1 MSVFIETAGES
12 LFKHGEEL
20 CGDKVEIV
28 RKGDVTTIVLADG
41 LGSGV
46 KANILSTLTSK
57 IAATMLS
64 EGADIYE
71 TVETVASTLPV
82 CSERGLAYC
91 TFTILRVNTAGKA
104 HMVEFDNPQA
114 IILRGGKE
122 VPVEKTEIEIGDKK
136 VLESR
141 FSMQEDDMCVAF
153 SDGAIHAGVGQ
164 TLNFGWQRD
173 NIVEYAC
180 RAYRKEMPAR
190 AMTKLLLSACNSLY
204 DGRPGDDTTFVTT
217 KIRHAQPAFIM
228 VGPPVDSSRDRELVD
243 RLLEAD
249 GVKVVCGGTTS
260 QIVSRVSGRDLRVK
274 IDYKDAGVPPT
285 GMIEGIDLVTE
296 GVVTL
301 AKTYE
306 IMQKYMAEG
315 SDMEE
320 LFDIFKQDG
329 ASRLAKL
336 LLEECT
342 SAHFTVGRAANPAHQ
357 NPDLPIDLSLKLR
370 MVKDIAKILRQMGKD
385 VEIEYC

>member
-1 MSVFIETAGES
+1 MSVFIETGNES
-12 LFKHGEEL
+12 LFKYGEEL
-20 CGDKVEIV
+20 CGDKVAIV
-28 RKGDVTTIVLADG
+28 RKDDVTTMVLADG

-46 KANILSTLTSK
+46 KANILSTLTST
-57 IAATMLS
+57 IASTMLS

-82 CSERGLAYC
+82 CAERGLAYC
-91 TFTILRVNTAGKA
+91 TFTILRVNTAGQA

-114 IILRGGKE
+114 VILRDGEE
-122 VPVEKTEIEIGDKK
+122 VIVSKTEIEIGDKK

-141 FSMQEDDMCVAF
+141 FSMREDDMCVAF

-173 NIVEYAC
+173 NIVEYAK

-204 DGRPGDDTTFVTT
+204 DGKPGDDTTFVTV
-217 KIRHAQPAFIM
+217 KVRRAREAHIM
-228 VGPPVDSSRDRELVD
+228 VGPPVDSARDAELVS
-243 RLLEAD
+243 RLLDAD
-249 GVKVVCGGTTS
+249 GLKAVCGGTTS
-260 QIVSRVSGRDLRVK
+260 QIVSRVSGRKLSVK

-285 GMIEGIDLVTE
+285 GSIEGIDLVTE

-301 AKTYE
+301 AHTYE
-306 IMQKYMAEG
+306 IMQHYMSEQ

-320 LFDIFKQDG
+320 MFDIFKQDG
-329 ASRLAKL
+329 ASKLAKL

-342 SAHFTVGRAANPAHQ
+342 GVHFIVGRAANPAHQ

-370 MVKDIAKILRQMGKD
+370 MVKDIAKLLRQMGKD
-385 VEIEYC
+385 VELEYC